1 MSAGDTLDYARALPR
16 TEPLTKR
23 VLDVVGALLAIGVFS
38 PLLIIIAIAI
48 RLEGGGPVL
57 FCQER
62 YGKGRTRFRIYK
74 FRTMRHQ
81 CDAEFRQAVRG
92 DERITRVGRVLRRA
106 NLDELPQLFNVL
118 LGDMSLV
125 GPRPHPVALDEE
137 FGPRID
143 RYWDRY
149 DVRPGITGWAQV
161 NGFRGETDTLRKMQL
176 RVAHDLEYLQRRSF
190 WLDMRI
196 LLMTLVSARAYR
208 NAF

>member
-16 TEPLTKR
+16 TEPLAKR
-23 VLDVVGALLAIGVFS
+23 VFDIIGALLAILVFS
-38 PLLIIIAIAI
+38 PLFIIIAIAI
-48 RLEGGGPVL
+48 RLESKGPVL
-57 FCQER
+57 FRQER
-62 YGKGRTRFRIYK
+62 YGQGRTRFRIYK

-81 CDAEFRQAVRG
+81 RDAEFRQAVRG
-92 DERITRVGRVLRRA
+92 DDRITRVGRVLRRV

-125 GPRPHPVALDEE
+125 GPRPHPIVLDEQ
-137 FGPRID
+137 FGSRID

-176 RVAHDLEYLQRRSF
+176 RVLHDLEYLRRRSF
-190 WLDMRI
+190 WFDIRI